1 MDRLRNGWTNVREGG
16 REGGVGEGG
25 FKEERRSRR
34 SGYHNYSKHT
44 GTSVYR
50 AACEKLSLI
59 LIKSNY
65 FNECVHAQ

>member
-16 REGGVGEGG
+16 REGWGKEGGREGG

-44 GTSVYR
+44 GTLVYR
-50 AACEKLSLI
+50 AA
-59 LIKSNY
+59 
-65 FNECVHAQ
+65 